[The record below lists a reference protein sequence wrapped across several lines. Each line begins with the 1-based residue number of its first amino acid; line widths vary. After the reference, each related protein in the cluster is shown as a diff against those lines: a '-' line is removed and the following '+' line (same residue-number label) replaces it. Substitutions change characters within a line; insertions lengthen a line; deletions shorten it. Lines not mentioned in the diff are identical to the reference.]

1 MLRRWISSE
10 FNIIQALFKFR
21 QAKFKFRSSF
31 FQVLFKLAAYR
42 YLPTLL
48 GPSGRSGWLCSAP
61 FPGGAALPPC
71 PPRSLRCA
79 VAMARRALGRAAA
92 CARPEGRLQAFKGMP
107 RTFAPVS
114 GPPVAVAPVA
124 LRAAALRPA
133 GLRGFAGVLRSLRSV
148 RRRSALSGRGA
159 ARRSGGLPPA
169 WRWPCRPLRRAGSA
183 RSSSRAGPAA
193 PAVLRSGSFLA
204 VAALRR
210 RCGRGSLRSGFV
222 PRRRCASPSRR
233 VVAPRSSLRRARAW
247 CCRRSVLRSAAPCG
261 ASRLALAPPS
271 PGAVRRLRRRPFTR
285 RAGRPLGIFL
295 RRHKGG
301 AGRPSGHPTDTKNP
315 GSLRPRIEQNLH
327 IFCSISHILSKLP
340 LSAGIGG
347 IMVADGREEV
357 KIEQNQNQV
366 FSSWFSAKPESIFS
380 SQRDCLHQP
389 ISIIKNPAMKIAVR
403 VMDAGDITQDATNPV
418 PALVRK

>member
-1 MLRRWISSE
+1 MDFQRVQHHSSS
-10 FNIIQALFKFR
+10 IQVPSSKIQVPFKFLSSSIQTR
-21 QAKFKFRSSF
+21 CVSVSPGPPRPSVPFRRPGGRS
-31 FQVLFKLAAYR
+31 VGPRLVRGLKAAYK
-42 YLPTLL
+42 
-48 GPSGRSGWLCSAP
+48 PS
-61 FPGGAALPPC
+61 
-71 PPRSLRCA
+71 
-79 VAMARRALGRAAA
+79 
-92 CARPEGRLQAFKGMP
+92 KGMP

-271 PGAVRRLRRRPFTR
+271 PGAVRRLRRRPSTR
-285 RAGRPLGIFL
+285 RAGRPLGVFL

-301 AGRPSGHPTDTKNP
+301 AGRPSRHPTHKKNP

-327 IFCSISHILSKLP
+327 IFCSIACPQKFPLP
-340 LSAGIGG
+340 AGRGFPFCC
-347 IMVADGREEV
+347 D
-357 KIEQNQNQV
+357 
-366 FSSWFSAKPESIFS
+366 
-380 SQRDCLHQP
+380 
-389 ISIIKNPAMKIAVR
+389 
-403 VMDAGDITQDATNPV
+403 
-418 PALVRK
+418 

>member
-1 MLRRWISSE
+1 MDFQRVQHRSSS
-10 FNIIQALFKFR
+10 IQVPSSKIQVPFKFL
-21 QAKFKFRSSF
+21 SSSI
-31 FQVLFKLAAYR
+31 QIRCV
-42 YLPTLL
+42 
-48 GPSGRSGWLCSAP
+48 SVS
-61 FPGGAALPPC
+61 PG
-71 PPRSLRCA
+71 PPRPIGPLRLALLRSVPRRRCA
-79 VAMARRALGRAAA
+79 AAVSPAFASLCRRYGPAGARRAAA

-169 WRWPCRPLRRAGSA
+169 RRWPCQPLRRAGSA

-285 RAGRPLGIFL
+285 RAGRPLGAFL

-301 AGRPSGHPTDTKNP
+301 AGRPPA
-315 GSLRPRIEQNLH
+315 L
-327 IFCSISHILSKLP
+327 
-340 LSAGIGG
+340 
-347 IMVADGREEV
+347 
-357 KIEQNQNQV
+357 
-366 FSSWFSAKPESIFS
+366 
-380 SQRDCLHQP
+380 QP
-389 ISIIKNPAMKIAVR
+389 IQKIRGLSDPGLNKISIYFVQSYISFQSSPFLWVLTVA
-403 VMDAGDITQDATNPV
+403 
-418 PALVRK
+418 

>member
-1 MLRRWISSE
+1 
-10 FNIIQALFKFR
+10 
-21 QAKFKFRSSF
+21 
-31 FQVLFKLAAYR
+31 
-42 YLPTLL
+42 
-48 GPSGRSGWLCSAP
+48 
-61 FPGGAALPPC
+61 
-71 PPRSLRCA
+71 
-79 VAMARRALGRAAA
+79 MARRALGRAAA

-193 PAVLRSGSFLA
+193 PAVLRSG
-204 VAALRR
+204 
-210 RCGRGSLRSGFV
+210 FV

-271 PGAVRRLRRRPFTR
+271 PGTVRRLRRRPFTR
-285 RAGRPLGIFL
+285 RAGR
-295 RRHKGG
+295 
-301 AGRPSGHPTDTKNP
+301 
-315 GSLRPRIEQNLH
+315 
-327 IFCSISHILSKLP
+327 
-340 LSAGIGG
+340 
-347 IMVADGREEV
+347 
-357 KIEQNQNQV
+357 
-366 FSSWFSAKPESIFS
+366 
-380 SQRDCLHQP
+380 SQ
-389 ISIIKNPAMKIAVR
+389 
-403 VMDAGDITQDATNPV
+403 G
-418 PALVRK
+418 

>member
-42 YLPTLL
+42 YLPALL

-71 PPRSLRCA
+71 LPRSLRCA

-92 CARPEGRLQAFKGMP
+92 CARPEGRLQAFKGVP

-114 GPPVAVAPVA
+114 GPPAAVAPVA

-169 WRWPCRPLRRAGSA
+169 RRWPCRPLRRAGSA

-204 VAALRR
+204 VAALPPPGGSSRR
-210 RCGRGSLRSGFV
+210 APRCAGRGRG
-222 PRRRCASPSRR
+222 A
-233 VVAPRSSLRRARAW
+233 VVARCCVPPRPAALRALPSLLRRPALCGGFAAALLRAAPGDLWGFSCAATRAARA
-247 CCRRSVLRSAAPCG
+247 
-261 ASRLALAPPS
+261 APPAIQPIQKIRGLS
-271 PGAVRRLRRRPFTR
+271 DPGLNK
-285 RAGRPLGIFL
+285 I
-295 RRHKGG
+295 
-301 AGRPSGHPTDTKNP
+301 
-315 GSLRPRIEQNLH
+315 
-327 IFCSISHILSKLP
+327 SIYFVQSHISFQSSPFLWVLT
-340 LSAGIGG
+340 
-347 IMVADGREEV
+347 VA
-357 KIEQNQNQV
+357 
-366 FSSWFSAKPESIFS
+366 
-380 SQRDCLHQP
+380 
-389 ISIIKNPAMKIAVR
+389 
-403 VMDAGDITQDATNPV
+403 
-418 PALVRK
+418 